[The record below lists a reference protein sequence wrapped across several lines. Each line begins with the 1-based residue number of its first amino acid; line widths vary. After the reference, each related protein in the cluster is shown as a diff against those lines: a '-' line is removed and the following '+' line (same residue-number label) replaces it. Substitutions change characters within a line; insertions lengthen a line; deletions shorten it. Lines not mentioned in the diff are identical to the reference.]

1 MEKRKFNV
9 MDVLGEQLAG
19 VADTMLEIS
28 IDDIRDNP
36 RNFYP
41 TPDPQALRA
50 LADSIRA
57 NGLLEPPTV
66 VPAGDGT
73 YRLISGHSRL
83 AAIRSMWEDGTEEDW
98 ARFSKILCR
107 VLPPMSD
114 GQEQAA
120 VIEANRQRAKSNALL
135 ADEAEKLTEAYI
147 KRREAGEQLP
157 GRIRDYV
164 AEALQVKATKVAN
177 LSAIKNGLKVPGIVE
192 RWKHNEIP
200 EAAALEIARMD
211 IEEQYR
217 LLDWTIE
224 SESHYYSIRD
234 VKMFHIFWTM
244 FPHNCPE
251 SSGLCPNAGP
261 MYDRFYTYGA
271 LNNCTGCC
279 RSCNKKDTCKTVC
292 QYFKPETQP
301 ETQPE
306 PEPEVKRNPAV
317 DDPRLDWHN
326 MVPIFC
332 KRVKALRVSTGM
344 SKKEFAESIN
354 EYPNTYSAYEN
365 NSICGADKVP
375 KLALCLGTT
384 TDYLYG
390 LTDELTPPT
399 LPEGQLMIAGWM
411 PGSTN
416 PAEPGEFAAY
426 VDLGDG
432 KLLKRFFDWDG
443 QHWMMPGGIEAQA
456 PVVWWMRLPPV
467 PAAGKGAHT

>member
-19 VADTMLEIS
+19 VADTMLEIP

-50 LADSIRA
+50 LVDSIRA

-83 AAIRSMWEDGTEEDW
+83 AAIRSMWEDGTEEDR
-98 ARFSKILCR
+98 ARFSKVLCR
-107 VLPPMSD
+107 VLPPMSE

-120 VIEANRQRAKSNALL
+120 VIEANRQRVKSNALL
-135 ADEAEKLTEAYI
+135 ADEAEKLTAAYI
-147 KRREAGEQLP
+147 KRREAGEELP
-157 GRIRDYV
+157 GRIRDHV
-164 AEALQVKATKVAN
+164 AAVLQVNATKLAN
-177 LSAIKNGLKVPGIVE
+177 LAVIKKGLKVPGIVRKWE
-192 RWKHNEIP
+192 AGDIP
-200 EAAALEIARMD
+200 EAVALEIARMD

-234 VKMFHIFWTM
+234 VKMFHTIWTM

-251 SSGLCPNAGP
+251 SSGMCPNAGP

-271 LNNCTGCC
+271 LNNCAGCC
-279 RSCNKKDTCKTVC
+279 RSCNKRDTCKTVC
-292 QYFKPETQP
+292 QYFKPETQA
-301 ETQPE
+301 E

-354 EYPNTYSAYEN
+354 EYPNTYSACEN
-365 NSICGADKVP
+365 NSMCGSEKIA
-375 KLALCLGTT
+375 KLALCFGVS

-416 PAEPGEFAAY
+416 PAEPGEFVAY
-426 VDLGDG
+426 VNLGDG

-467 PAAGKGAHT
+467 PAAGKGADT

>member
-41 TPDPQALRA
+41 TPDPQTLRA

-83 AAIRSMWEDGTEEDW
+83 AAIKALRETETPDQW
-98 ARFSKILCR
+98 ATVLCR
-107 VLPPMSD
+107 VLPPMSE

-120 VIEANRQRAKSNALL
+120 VIEANRQRVKSNALL
-135 ADEAEKLTEAYI
+135 ADEAEKLTAAYI
-147 KRREAGEQLP
+147 KRREAGEELP
-157 GRIRDYV
+157 GRIRDHV
-164 AEALQVKATKVAN
+164 AEALQVKATKIAN
-177 LSAIKNGLKVPGIVE
+177 LSAIKNGLKVPGLVE
-192 RWKHNEIP
+192 RWKRDEIP
-200 EAAALEIARMD
+200 EAAALQIARMD
-211 IEEQYR
+211 IDEQYR
-217 LLDWTIE
+217 LLDWIIDKRRSCTINE
-224 SESHYYSIRD
+224 VRKFSTCYTVTRRKCEHTGR
-234 VKMFHIFWTM
+234 M
-244 FPHNCPE
+244 CE
-251 SSGLCPNAGP
+251 NAER
-261 MYDRFYTYGA
+261 MYDHDYRYGEWHGS
-271 LNNCTGCC
+271 NCCL
-279 RSCNKKDTCKTVC
+279 SCLDRDTCPAACKYVEK
-292 QYFKPETQP
+292 KPVEQP
-301 ETQPE
+301 EAPA
-306 PEPEVKRNPAV
+306 VNPAV
-317 DDPRLDWHN
+317 KDPRLDYKV
-326 MVPIFC
+326 MVPTFC
-332 KRVKALRVSTGM
+332 QRVKELRIQTGM
-344 SKKEFAESIN
+344 TRKEFAKSID
-354 EYPNTYSAYEN
+354 EFPGTYSACEN
-365 NSICGADKVP
+365 NSMCGSEKIA
-375 KLALCLGTT
+375 KLALCFGVS

-432 KLLKRFFDWDG
+432 KILKRFFDWDG

-467 PAAGKGAHT
+467 PAAGKGADT

>member
-19 VADTMLEIS
+19 VADTMMEIPVN
-28 IDDIRDNP
+28 DIRDNP

-50 LADSIRA
+50 LMDSIRA

-73 YRLISGHSRL
+73 YRLISGHSRM
-83 AAIRSMWEDGTEEDW
+83 AAIKALRETETPDQW
-98 ARFSKILCR
+98 PTVLCR
-107 VLPPMSD
+107 VLPPMSE

-120 VIEANRQRAKSNALL
+120 VIEANRQRVKSNALL
-135 ADEAEKLTEAYI
+135 ADEAERLTEAYI

-177 LSAIKNGLKVPGIVE
+177 LSAIKKGLKVPGIVRKWE
-192 RWKHNEIP
+192 AGDIP

-224 SESHYYSIRD
+224 GESHYSIRD
-234 VKMFHIFWTM
+234 VKMFHTLWTM

-271 LNNCTGCC
+271 LINCAGCC
-279 RSCNKKDTCKTVC
+279 RWCNKRDTCKTVC
-292 QYFKPETQP
+292 KYCKP

-306 PEPEVKRNPAV
+306 PEPEKPPLNSAVK
-317 DDPRLDWHN
+317 DPRLDYKV
-326 MVPIFC
+326 MVPTFC
-332 KRVKALRVSTGM
+332 QRVKELRIQTGM
-344 SKKEFAESIN
+344 TRKEFAQSID
-354 EYPNTYSAYEN
+354 EFPGTYSACEN
-365 NSICGADKVP
+365 NSMCGSEKIA
-375 KLALCLGTT
+375 KLALCFGVS

-390 LTDELTPPT
+390 LTDDPTP
-399 LPEGQLMIAGWM
+399 
-411 PGSTN
+411 S
-416 PAEPGEFAAY
+416 
-426 VDLGDG
+426 
-432 KLLKRFFDWDG
+432 
-443 QHWMMPGGIEAQA
+443 AQ
-456 PVVWWMRLPPV
+456 
-467 PAAGKGAHT
+467 KGADT

>member
-1 MEKRKFNV
+1 MAGKNFDISKFAATIKPV
-9 MDVLGEQLAG
+9 SDS
-19 VADTMLEIS
+19 DTMREIS

-41 TPDPQALRA
+41 TPDSQALRA
-50 LADSIRA
+50 LMDSIRA

-73 YRLISGHSRL
+73 YRLISGHSRM
-83 AAIRSMWEDGTEEDW
+83 AAIRALRETETPDQW
-98 ARFSKILCR
+98 ATVLCR
-107 VLPPMSD
+107 LLPPMSE

-120 VIEANRQRAKSNALL
+120 VIEANRQRVKSNALL
-135 ADEAEKLTEAYI
+135 ADEAERLTEAYI

-157 GRIRDYV
+157 GRIRDHV
-164 AEALQVKATKVAN
+164 AAVLQVNATKLAN
-177 LSAIKNGLKVPGIVE
+177 LAVIKKGLKVPGIVRKWE
-192 RWKHNEIP
+192 AGNIP
-200 EAAALEIARMD
+200 EAVALEIARMD

-234 VKMFHIFWTM
+234 VKMFHTIWTM

-251 SSGLCPNAGP
+251 SSGMCPNAGP

-271 LNNCTGCC
+271 LNNCAGCC
-279 RSCNKKDTCKTVC
+279 RSCNKRDTCKTVC
-292 QYFKPETQP
+292 KYCKP

-332 KRVKALRVSTGM
+332 QRVRALREQTGM

-390 LTDELTPPT
+390 LTDDPTP
-399 LPEGQLMIAGWM
+399 
-411 PGSTN
+411 S
-416 PAEPGEFAAY
+416 
-426 VDLGDG
+426 
-432 KLLKRFFDWDG
+432 
-443 QHWMMPGGIEAQA
+443 AQ
-456 PVVWWMRLPPV
+456 
-467 PAAGKGAHT
+467 KGADK

>member
-19 VADTMLEIS
+19 VADTMLEIP

-50 LADSIRA
+50 LVDSIRA

-83 AAIRSMWEDGTEEDW
+83 AAIRSMWEDGTEEDR
-98 ARFSKILCR
+98 ARFSKVLCR
-107 VLPPMSD
+107 VLPPMSE

-120 VIEANRQRAKSNALL
+120 VIEANRQRVKSNALL
-135 ADEAEKLTEAYI
+135 ADEAEKLTAAYI
-147 KRREAGEQLP
+147 KRKEAGENLP
-157 GRIRDYV
+157 GRIRDHV
-164 AEALQVKATKVAN
+164 AEALQVKATKIAN
-177 LSAIKNGLKVPGIVE
+177 LSAIKNGLKVPGLVE
-192 RWKHNEIP
+192 RWKRDEIP
-200 EAAALEIARMD
+200 EAAALQIARMD
-211 IEEQYR
+211 IDEQYR
-217 LLDWTIE
+217 LLDWIIDKRRSCTINE
-224 SESHYYSIRD
+224 VRKFSTCYTVTRRKCEHTGR
-234 VKMFHIFWTM
+234 M
-244 FPHNCPE
+244 CE
-251 SSGLCPNAGP
+251 NAER
-261 MYDRFYTYGA
+261 MYDHDYRYGEWKGSNCC
-271 LNNCTGCC
+271 LNCLD
-279 RSCNKKDTCKTVC
+279 RDTCPAACKYVEK
-292 QYFKPETQP
+292 KPVEQP
-301 ETQPE
+301 EAPA
-306 PEPEVKRNPAV
+306 VNPAAK
-317 DDPRLDWHN
+317 DPRLDYKV
-326 MVPIFC
+326 MVPTFC

-390 LTDELTPPT
+390 LTDELTPPA

-426 VDLGDG
+426 VDLGGG

-467 PAAGKGAHT
+467 PAAGKGADT

>member
-19 VADTMLEIS
+19 VADTMMEIPV
-28 IDDIRDNP
+28 DDIRDNP

-41 TPDPQALRA
+41 TPDTQALRA
-50 LADSIRA
+50 LMESIRA
-57 NGLLEPPTV
+57 NGMLEPPTV

-83 AAIRSMWEDGTEEDW
+83 AAIKALRETETPDQW
-98 ARFSKILCR
+98 ATVLCR
-107 VLPPMSD
+107 VLPPMSE

-120 VIEANRQRAKSNALL
+120 VIEANRQRVKSNALL
-135 ADEAEKLTEAYI
+135 ADEAERLTEAYI

-157 GRIRDYV
+157 GRIRDHV
-164 AEALQVKATKVAN
+164 AEALQVKATKIAN
-177 LSAIKNGLKVPGIVE
+177 LSAIKNGLKVPGLVE
-192 RWKHNEIP
+192 RWKRDEIP
-200 EAAALEIARMD
+200 EAAALQIARMD
-211 IEEQYR
+211 IDEQYR
-217 LLDWTIE
+217 LLDWIIDKRRSCTINE
-224 SESHYYSIRD
+224 VRKFSTCYTVTRRKCEHTGR
-234 VKMFHIFWTM
+234 M
-244 FPHNCPE
+244 CE
-251 SSGLCPNAGP
+251 NAER
-261 MYDRFYTYGA
+261 MYDHDYRYGEWHGS
-271 LNNCTGCC
+271 NCCLHC
-279 RSCNKKDTCKTVC
+279 LDRDTCPAACKYVEK
-292 QYFKPETQP
+292 KPVE
-301 ETQPE
+301 QPE
-306 PEPEVKRNPAV
+306 PVPVVKRNPAV
-317 DDPRLDWHN
+317 DDPRLAWQT
-326 MVPIFC
+326 MVPTFC
-332 KRVKALRVSTGM
+332 QRVKELRTRTGM
-344 SKKEFAESIN
+344 TRKEFAWSID
-354 EYPNTYSAYEN
+354 EYPGTYSACEHG
-365 NSICGADKVP
+365 SMCGSEKIA
-375 KLALCLGTT
+375 KLALCFGVS

-467 PAAGKGAHT
+467 PAAGKGADT

>member
-1 MEKRKFNV
+1 MAGKNFDISKFAATLKPV
-9 MDVLGEQLAG
+9 SES
-19 VADTMLEIS
+19 DTMLEIP

-41 TPDPQALRA
+41 KPDPAALRA

-73 YRLISGHSRL
+73 YRLISGHSRM
-83 AAIRSMWEDGTEEDW
+83 AAIRALRETETPDQW
-98 ARFSKILCR
+98 ATVLCR
-107 VLPPMSD
+107 VLPPMSE

-120 VIEANRQRAKSNALL
+120 VIEANRQRVKSNALL
-135 ADEAEKLTEAYI
+135 ADEAERLTEAYI

-177 LSAIKNGLKVPGIVE
+177 LSAIKKGLKVPGIVRKWE
-192 RWKHNEIP
+192 AGDIP

-224 SESHYYSIRD
+224 GESHYSIRD
-234 VKMFHIFWTM
+234 VKMFHTLWTM

-271 LNNCTGCC
+271 LNNCAGCC
-279 RSCNKKDTCKTVC
+279 RWCNKRDTCKTVC
-292 QYFKPETQP
+292 KYCKP

-317 DDPRLDWHN
+317 ADPRLDYKV
-326 MVPIFC
+326 MVPTFC
-332 KRVKALRVSTGM
+332 QRVRALREQTGM
-344 SKKEFAESIN
+344 SRKEFAQSID
-354 EYPNTYSAYEN
+354 EFPGTYSACEN
-365 NSICGADKVP
+365 ASMCGSEKIA
-375 KLALCLGTT
+375 KLALCFGVS

-390 LTDELTPPT
+390 LTDDPTP
-399 LPEGQLMIAGWM
+399 
-411 PGSTN
+411 S
-416 PAEPGEFAAY
+416 
-426 VDLGDG
+426 
-432 KLLKRFFDWDG
+432 
-443 QHWMMPGGIEAQA
+443 AQ
-456 PVVWWMRLPPV
+456 
-467 PAAGKGAHT
+467 KGADK

>member
-1 MEKRKFNV
+1 MAGKNFDISKFAATLKPV
-9 MDVLGEQLAG
+9 SES
-19 VADTMLEIS
+19 DTMLEIPV
-28 IDDIRDNP
+28 DDIRDNP

-41 TPDPQALRA
+41 TPDPQELRS

-83 AAIRSMWEDGTEEDW
+83 AAIRSMWEDGTEEDR
-98 ARFSKILCR
+98 ARFAKILCR
-107 VLPPMSD
+107 VLPPMSE

-120 VIEANRQRAKSNALL
+120 VIEANRQRVKSNALL
-135 ADEAEKLTEAYI
+135 ADEAEKLTAAYI
-147 KRREAGEQLP
+147 KRREAGEALP

-177 LSAIKNGLKVPGIVE
+177 LSAIKKGLKVPGIVRKWE
-192 RWKHNEIP
+192 AGDIP

-224 SESHYYSIRD
+224 GESHYSIRD
-234 VKMFHIFWTM
+234 VKIFHTLWTM

-271 LNNCTGCC
+271 LINCAGCC
-279 RSCNKKDTCKTVC
+279 RWCNKRDTCKTVC
-292 QYFKPETQP
+292 KYCKP

-317 DDPRLDWHN
+317 ADPRLDYKV
-326 MVPIFC
+326 MVPTFC
-332 KRVKALRVSTGM
+332 QRVKELRIRTGM
-344 SKKEFAESIN
+344 TRKEFAQSID
-354 EYPNTYSAYEN
+354 EFPGTYSACEN
-365 NSICGADKVP
+365 NSMCGSEKIA
-375 KLALCLGTT
+375 KLALCFGVS

-390 LTDELTPPT
+390 LTDDPTP
-399 LPEGQLMIAGWM
+399 
-411 PGSTN
+411 S
-416 PAEPGEFAAY
+416 
-426 VDLGDG
+426 
-432 KLLKRFFDWDG
+432 
-443 QHWMMPGGIEAQA
+443 AQ
-456 PVVWWMRLPPV
+456 
-467 PAAGKGAHT
+467 KGADT

>member
-19 VADTMLEIS
+19 VADTMMEIPV
-28 IDDIRDNP
+28 DDIRDNP

-41 TPDPQALRA
+41 TPDSQALRA
-50 LADSIRA
+50 LMDSILA

-83 AAIRSMWEDGTEEDW
+83 AAIKALRETETPDQW
-98 ARFSKILCR
+98 ATVLCR
-107 VLPPMSD
+107 VLPPMSE

-120 VIEANRQRAKSNALL
+120 VIEANRQRVKSNALL
-135 ADEAEKLTEAYI
+135 ADEAEKLTAAYI
-147 KRREAGEQLP
+147 KRREAGEELP
-157 GRIRDYV
+157 GPIRVHV
-164 AEALQVKATKVAN
+164 AEALQVKATKIAN
-177 LSAIKNGLKVPGIVE
+177 LSAIKNGLKVPGLVE
-192 RWKHNEIP
+192 RWKRDEIP
-200 EAAALEIARMD
+200 EAAALQIARMD
-211 IEEQYR
+211 IDEQYR
-217 LLDWTIE
+217 LLDWIIDKRRSCTINE
-224 SESHYYSIRD
+224 VRKFSTCYTVTCRKCEHTGR
-234 VKMFHIFWTM
+234 M
-244 FPHNCPE
+244 CE
-251 SSGLCPNAGP
+251 NAER
-261 MYDRFYTYGA
+261 MYDHDYRYGEWKGS
-271 LNNCTGCC
+271 NCCLHC
-279 RSCNKKDTCKTVC
+279 LDRDTCPAAC
-292 QYFKPETQP
+292 QYVEKKPVE
-301 ETQPE
+301 E
-306 PEPEVKRNPAV
+306 PEAPAVNPAV
-317 DDPRLDWHN
+317 KDPRLDYKV
-326 MVPIFC
+326 MVPTFC
-332 KRVKALRVSTGM
+332 QRVKALRVSTGM

-399 LPEGQLMIAGWM
+399 LPEGQLMISGWM
-411 PGSTN
+411 PGSTT

-443 QHWMMPGGIEAQA
+443 QHWMMPDGIEAQA

-467 PAAGKGAHT
+467 PAAGKGAEK

>member
-1 MEKRKFNV
+1 MAGKNFDISKFA
-9 MDVLGEQLAG
+9 AG
-19 VADTMLEIS
+19 IKPVRSESDTMMEIPV
-28 IDDIRDNP
+28 DNIRDNF

-50 LADSIRA
+50 LMDSIRA

-73 YRLISGHSRL
+73 YRLISGHSRM
-83 AAIRSMWEDGTEEDW
+83 AAIKALRETETPDQW
-98 ARFSKILCR
+98 ATVLCR
-107 VLPPMSD
+107 VLPPMSE

-120 VIEANRQRAKSNALL
+120 VIEANRQRVKSNALL
-135 ADEAEKLTEAYI
+135 ADEAERLTEAYI

-200 EAAALEIARMD
+200 EAAALLIARMD
-211 IEEQYR
+211 LDEQYR
-217 LLDWTIE
+217 LLDWMIDKNR
-224 SESHYYSIRD
+224 SYSINEVR
-234 VKMFHIFWTM
+234 KFSTYYTM
-244 FPHNCPE
+244 AHRKCE
-251 SSGLCPNAGP
+251 HTGRMCKNAER
-261 MYDRFYTYGA
+261 MYDHDYRYGEWHGSNCC
-271 LNNCTGCC
+271 LNCLN
-279 RSCNKKDTCKTVC
+279 RDTCPASC
-292 QYFKPETQP
+292 QYVEKKPVEQP
-301 ETQPE
+301 KAPA
-306 PEPEVKRNPAV
+306 VNPAAK
-317 DDPRLDWHN
+317 DPRLDYKV
-326 MVPIFC
+326 MVPTFC
-332 KRVKALRVSTGM
+332 QRVRALRIQTGM
-344 SKKEFAESIN
+344 TRKEFAQSID
-354 EYPNTYSAYEN
+354 EFPGTYSACEN
-365 NSICGADKVP
+365 NSMCGSEKIA
-375 KLALCLGTT
+375 KLALCFGVS

-390 LTDELTPPT
+390 LTDDLTPPT

-426 VDLGDG
+426 VDLGEG

-456 PVVWWMRLPPV
+456 PVAWWMRLPPV
-467 PAAGKGAHT
+467 PAAGKGAEK

>member
-1 MEKRKFNV
+1 MAGKNFDISKFA
-9 MDVLGEQLAG
+9 AG
-19 VADTMLEIS
+19 IKPVRSESDTMMEIPV
-28 IDDIRDNP
+28 DDIRDNP

-50 LADSIRA
+50 LMDSIRA

-66 VPAGDGT
+66 VFAGAGT

-83 AAIRSMWEDGTEEDW
+83 AAIKALRETETPDQW
-98 ARFSKILCR
+98 ATVLCR
-107 VLPPMSD
+107 VLPPMSE

-120 VIEANRQRAKSNALL
+120 VIEANRQRVKSNALL
-135 ADEAEKLTEAYI
+135 ADEAERLTEAYI

-200 EAAALEIARMD
+200 EAAALLIARMD
-211 IEEQYR
+211 LDEQYR
-217 LLDWTIE
+217 LLDWMIDKNR
-224 SESHYYSIRD
+224 SYSINEVR
-234 VKMFHIFWTM
+234 KFSTYYTM
-244 FPHNCPE
+244 AHRKCE
-251 SSGLCPNAGP
+251 HTGRMCKNAER
-261 MYDRFYTYGA
+261 MYDHDYRYGEWHGSNCC
-271 LNNCTGCC
+271 LNCLN
-279 RSCNKKDTCKTVC
+279 RDTCPAAC
-292 QYFKPETQP
+292 QYVEKKPVEQP
-301 ETQPE
+301 KAPA
-306 PEPEVKRNPAV
+306 VNPAAK
-317 DDPRLDWHN
+317 DPRLDYKV
-326 MVPIFC
+326 MVPTFC
-332 KRVKALRVSTGM
+332 QRVRALREQTGM
-344 SKKEFAESIN
+344 SRKEFAQSID
-354 EYPNTYSAYEN
+354 EFPGTYSACEN
-365 NSICGADKVP
+365 ASMCGSEKIA
-375 KLALCLGTT
+375 KLALCFGVS

-399 LPEGQLMIAGWM
+399 LPCVSRYSAGWM

-432 KLLKRFFDWDG
+432 KLVKRFFDWDG

-456 PVVWWMRLPPV
+456 PVVWWMRLPPIPV
-467 PAAGKGAHT
+467 AGKGAKA

>member
-19 VADTMLEIS
+19 VADTMMEIPV
-28 IDDIRDNP
+28 DDIRDNP

-41 TPDPQALRA
+41 TPDSQALRA
-50 LADSIRA
+50 LMDSIRA

-73 YRLISGHSRL
+73 YRLISGHSRM
-83 AAIRSMWEDGTEEDW
+83 AAIRALRETETPDQW
-98 ARFSKILCR
+98 ATVLCR
-107 VLPPMSD
+107 VLPPMSE

-120 VIEANRQRAKSNALL
+120 VIEANRQRVKSNALL
-135 ADEAEKLTEAYI
+135 ADEAERLTEAYI

-177 LSAIKNGLKVPGIVE
+177 LSAIKKGLKVPGIVRKWE
-192 RWKHNEIP
+192 AGDIP

-224 SESHYYSIRD
+224 GESHYSIRD
-234 VKMFHIFWTM
+234 VKMFHTLWTM

-271 LNNCTGCC
+271 LNNCAGCC
-279 RSCNKKDTCKTVC
+279 RWCNKRDTCKTVC
-292 QYFKPETQP
+292 KYCKP

-306 PEPEVKRNPAV
+306 PEPEKPPLNPAV
-317 DDPRLDWHN
+317 KDPRLDYKV
-326 MVPIFC
+326 MVPTFC
-332 KRVKALRVSTGM
+332 QRVKALRVSTGM

-390 LTDELTPPT
+390 LTDDPTP
-399 LPEGQLMIAGWM
+399 
-411 PGSTN
+411 S
-416 PAEPGEFAAY
+416 
-426 VDLGDG
+426 
-432 KLLKRFFDWDG
+432 
-443 QHWMMPGGIEAQA
+443 AQ
-456 PVVWWMRLPPV
+456 
-467 PAAGKGAHT
+467 KGADT

>member
-19 VADTMLEIS
+19 VADTMMEIPV
-28 IDDIRDNP
+28 DDIRDNP

-50 LADSIRA
+50 LMDSIRA

-83 AAIRSMWEDGTEEDW
+83 AAIKALRETETPDQW
-98 ARFSKILCR
+98 ATVLCR
-107 VLPPMSD
+107 VLPPMSE

-120 VIEANRQRAKSNALL
+120 VIEANRQRVKSNALL
-135 ADEAEKLTEAYI
+135 ADEAEKLTAAYI
-147 KRREAGEQLP
+147 KRREAGEELP
-157 GRIRDYV
+157 GRIRDHV
-164 AEALQVKATKVAN
+164 AEALQVKATKIAN
-177 LSAIKNGLKVPGIVE
+177 LSAIKNGLKVPGLVE
-192 RWKHNEIP
+192 RWKRDEIP
-200 EAAALEIARMD
+200 EAAALQIARMD
-211 IEEQYR
+211 IDEQYR
-217 LLDWTIE
+217 LLDWIIDKRRSCTINE
-224 SESHYYSIRD
+224 VRKFSTCYTVTRRKCEHTGR
-234 VKMFHIFWTM
+234 M
-244 FPHNCPE
+244 CE
-251 SSGLCPNAGP
+251 NAER
-261 MYDRFYTYGA
+261 MYDHDYRYGEWHGS
-271 LNNCTGCC
+271 NCCL
-279 RSCNKKDTCKTVC
+279 SCLDRDTCLAACKYVEK
-292 QYFKPETQP
+292 KPVEQP
-301 ETQPE
+301 EKP
-306 PEPEVKRNPAV
+306 PLNPAAK
-317 DDPRLDWHN
+317 DPRLDYKV
-326 MVPIFC
+326 MVPTFC
-332 KRVKALRVSTGM
+332 QRVKELRIQTGM
-344 SKKEFAESIN
+344 TRKEFAQSID
-354 EYPNTYSAYEN
+354 EFPGTYSACEN
-365 NSICGADKVP
+365 NSMCGSEKIA
-375 KLALCLGTT
+375 KLALCFGVS

-432 KLLKRFFDWDG
+432 KILKRFFDWDG

-467 PAAGKGAHT
+467 PAAGKGADT

>member
-1 MEKRKFNV
+1 MAGKNFDISKFAATIKPV
-9 MDVLGEQLAG
+9 SDS
-19 VADTMLEIS
+19 DTMREIS

-41 TPDPQALRA
+41 TPDSQALRA
-50 LADSIRA
+50 LMDSIRA

-66 VPAGDGT
+66 VPAGAGT
-73 YRLISGHSRL
+73 YRLISGHSRM
-83 AAIRSMWEDGTEEDW
+83 AAIKALRETETPDQW
-98 ARFSKILCR
+98 ATVLCR
-107 VLPPMSD
+107 VLPPMSE

-120 VIEANRQRAKSNALL
+120 VIEANRQRVKSNALL
-135 ADEAEKLTEAYI
+135 ADEAEKLTAAYI
-147 KRREAGEQLP
+147 KRKEAGEQLP
-157 GRIRDYV
+157 GRIRDRV
-164 AEALQVKATKVAN
+164 AEALKVNATKVAN
-177 LSAIKNGLKVPGIVE
+177 LSVIKNGLKVPGLVE
-192 RWKHNEIP
+192 RWKRDEIP
-200 EAAALEIARMD
+200 EAAALQIARMD

-234 VKMFHIFWTM
+234 VKMFHTFWTM

-279 RSCNKKDTCKTVC
+279 RSCNKRDTCKTVC

-390 LTDELTPPT
+390 LTDDPTPPA

-411 PGSTN
+411 PGSTT

-443 QHWMMPGGIEAQA
+443 QHWMMSGGIEAQA

-467 PAAGKGAHT
+467 PAAGKGADT

>member
-19 VADTMLEIS
+19 VADTMMEIPV
-28 IDDIRDNP
+28 DDIRDNP

-41 TPDPQALRA
+41 TPDSQALRA
-50 LADSIRA
+50 LRDSIRA

-83 AAIRSMWEDGTEEDW
+83 AAIRSMWEDGTEEDR
-98 ARFSKILCR
+98 ARFSKVLCR
-107 VLPPMSD
+107 VLPPMSE

-120 VIEANRQRAKSNALL
+120 VIEANRQRVKSNALL
-135 ADEAEKLTEAYI
+135 ADEAEKLTAAYI

-177 LSAIKNGLKVPGIVE
+177 LSAIKKGLKVPGIVRKWE
-192 RWKHNEIP
+192 AGDIP

-234 VKMFHIFWTM
+234 VKMFHTLWTM

-279 RSCNKKDTCKTVC
+279 RSCNKRDTCKTVC

-301 ETQPE
+301 E

-317 DDPRLDWHN
+317 ADPRLDYKV
-326 MVPIFC
+326 MVPTFC
-332 KRVKALRVSTGM
+332 QRVKELRIQTGM
-344 SKKEFAESIN
+344 TKKEFAQSID
-354 EYPNTYSAYEN
+354 EFPGTYSACEN
-365 NSICGADKVP
+365 NSMCGSEKIA
-375 KLALCLGTT
+375 KLALCFGVS

-456 PVVWWMRLPPV
+456 PVAWWMRLPPV
-467 PAAGKGAHT
+467 PAAGKGADK

>member
-9 MDVLGEQLAG
+9 MDVLGEQLVG

-50 LADSIRA
+50 LMDSIRA

-73 YRLISGHSRL
+73 YRLISGHSRM
-83 AAIRSMWEDGTEEDW
+83 AAIRALRETETPDQW
-98 ARFSKILCR
+98 ATVLCR
-107 VLPPMSD
+107 VLPPMSE

-120 VIEANRQRAKSNALL
+120 VIEANRQRVKSNALL
-135 ADEAEKLTEAYI
+135 ADEAEKLTAAYI
-147 KRREAGEQLP
+147 KRKEAGENLP
-157 GRIRDYV
+157 GRIRDHV
-164 AEALQVKATKVAN
+164 AEALQVKATKIAN
-177 LSAIKNGLKVPGIVE
+177 LSAIKKGLKVPGLVE
-192 RWKHNEIP
+192 RWKRDEIP
-200 EAAALEIARMD
+200 EAAALQIARMD
-211 IEEQYR
+211 IDEQYR
-217 LLDWTIE
+217 LLDWIIDKRRSCTINE
-224 SESHYYSIRD
+224 VRKFSTCYTVTRRKCEHTGR
-234 VKMFHIFWTM
+234 M
-244 FPHNCPE
+244 CE
-251 SSGLCPNAGP
+251 NAER
-261 MYDRFYTYGA
+261 MYDHDYRYGEWHGS
-271 LNNCTGCC
+271 NCCLHCLGRNTCPAAC
-279 RSCNKKDTCKTVC
+279 KYVEKKPV
-292 QYFKPETQP
+292 EQP
-301 ETQPE
+301 EAPA
-306 PEPEVKRNPAV
+306 VNPAV
-317 DDPRLDWHN
+317 KDPRLDYKV
-326 MVPIFC
+326 MVPTFC
-332 KRVKALRVSTGM
+332 QRVRALREQTGM
-344 SKKEFAESIN
+344 SRKEFAQSID
-354 EYPNTYSAYEN
+354 EFPGTYSACEN
-365 NSICGADKVP
+365 NSMCGSEKIA
-375 KLALCLGTT
+375 KLAMCFGVS

-399 LPEGQLMIAGWM
+399 LPCVSRYSAGWM

-467 PAAGKGAHT
+467 PAAGKGADT